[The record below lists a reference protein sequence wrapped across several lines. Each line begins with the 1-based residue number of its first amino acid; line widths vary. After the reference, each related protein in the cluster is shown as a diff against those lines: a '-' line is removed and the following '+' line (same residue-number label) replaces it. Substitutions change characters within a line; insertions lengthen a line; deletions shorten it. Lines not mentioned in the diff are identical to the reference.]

1 MGRAIRCWR
10 IWQGQGRR
18 DMAMMSAS
26 SLAGQMNAKLRGP
39 SLTIWLCAATV
50 WLFILWAAFAWVDE
64 IVRAEGSFIS
74 SSRPQIIQNLEGGI
88 LSELLVA
95 EGDVVERGAVL
106 ARLHGTQFRS
116 SVDDLLDQI
125 AALDIK
131 RMRLEAEMAGQF
143 DFTVPQDRAARYP
156 EIMASEQALLRARQA
171 DFVKRSEGAKAVMTQ
186 AAEERALLENLLR
199 KKIVALIEV
208 TRARKA
214 HADAKTRYDE
224 IVTQT
229 ELERAQEYSDTLK
242 EIATLKQNL
251 KSSQDQ
257 LNRTVLVSPMR
268 GIVNNLNVTTI
279 GGVVRPGEQILE
291 IIPLDEELFVEARVA
306 PENIAN
312 IRRGQEAT
320 IKLTAYDYT
329 IYGTLKGRVDF
340 ISADTFKDERARDPD
355 GDPHYKVSL
364 RVDRTGLTPRQK
376 AIEIR
381 PGMQAQVE
389 LHTGGKTVL
398 QYLLKPLYK
407 SQEAFREP

>member
-1 MGRAIRCWR
+1 
-10 IWQGQGRR
+10 
-18 DMAMMSAS
+18 MAMAGAS
-26 SLAGQMNAKLRGP
+26 PAFRRRATRLPGP

-50 WLFILWAAFAWVDE
+50 GIFLLWAAFAWVDE
-64 IVRAEGSFIS
+64 IVRADGSFIS

-95 EGDVVERGAVL
+95 EGDEVERGTVL

-125 AALDIK
+125 AALDIR
-131 RMRLEAEMAGQF
+131 RMRLEAELAGQY
-143 DFTVPQDRAARYP
+143 DFTAPEGMAERYP
-156 EIMASEQALLRARQA
+156 AIMASEKALLAARQA
-171 DFVKRSEGAKAVMTQ
+171 DFVKRSEGAKAILAQ
-186 AAEERALLENLLR
+186 AAEERALLEDLLT

-214 HADAKTRYDE
+214 HADAQKKYDE
-224 IVTQT
+224 IVTQS
-229 ELERAQEYSDTLK
+229 ELERAQAYSDTLK
-242 EIATLKQNL
+242 EIATLRQTL
-251 KSSQDQ
+251 RASQDQ
-257 LNRTVLVSPMR
+257 LNRTVLTSPMR

-312 IRRGQEAT
+312 LKRGQAAT

-329 IYGTLKGRVDF
+329 IYGTLKGHVDF
-340 ISADTFKDERARDPD
+340 ISADTFKDERTRDPD

-364 RVDRTGLTPRQK
+364 RVDRTGLTPRQQ

-389 LHTGGKTVL
+389 LHTGVKTVL

-407 SQEAFREP
+407 SQDAFREP